1 MWLHNDPEE
10 EKIWG
15 GRKFPLFHRE
25 NRSDQERTSIFPL
38 SPLSSSPMSVL
49 CAPSSY
55 KEIRDCVSSRINTFI
70 YTLAPLPLTN
80 SSLDQQGPPR
90 LLQTYILHPIWF
102 VSAWATFI
110 NIIPIFSLSHPP
122 PNYFPP
128 FYNKTLVRVVY
139 SHCFYFSSSFLINA
153 LQSSYLSNIK
163 AFVRVINKPLLC
175 QI

>member
-25 NRSDQERTSIFPL
+25 NRSDQERTSVFPL

-70 YTLAPLPLTN
+70 YTLAHSHSPTQVWISRALQDYSKLISYIQYDLSVPGPHLLI
-80 SSLDQQGPPR
+80 SSLYF
-90 LLQTYILHPIWF
+90 LWVI
-102 VSAWATFI
+102 
-110 NIIPIFSLSHPP
+110 PP